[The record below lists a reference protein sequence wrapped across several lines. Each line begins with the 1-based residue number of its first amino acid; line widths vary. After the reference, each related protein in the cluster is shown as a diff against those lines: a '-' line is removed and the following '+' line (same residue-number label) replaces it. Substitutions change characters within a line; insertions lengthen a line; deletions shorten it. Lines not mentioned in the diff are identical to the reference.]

1 MICCS
6 LSMSIIASYVNLSS
20 LRYNAEILRQF
31 STYSDEYRKECNSFK
46 NKSSKCILC
55 VAGNNCEVCQLK
67 TRFKTEL
74 QLVVDSNERY
84 RLNDIAAHLQSRS
97 NIEMC
102 LKRETLKAKE
112 ESKSLKK
119 RTE

>member
-1 MICCS
+1 MP
-6 LSMSIIASYVNLSS
+6 YLSS
-20 LRYNAEILRQF
+20 FRYNAEILRQF
-31 STYSDEYRKECNSFK
+31 STYSDEYRKECNTFK
-46 NKSSKCILC
+46 SKSSNCILC
-55 VAGNNCEVCQLK
+55 EAGNNCEVCQLK

-74 QLVVDSNERY
+74 QLVVYSNERY

-112 ESKSLKK
+112 ESKS
-119 RTE
+119 